1 MTTQLI
7 PLLILINIVVITV
20 IAIRRWEGYYE
31 DMRFAFATLTLLF
44 FAQFLGLPIS
54 LLGSSLA
61 LLAGIY
67 AFNTLHE
74 KGIVERVLAFF
85 ATGITLSFVAGLL
98 ITYLIGSVPDL
109 AFILFLVIIGTAA
122 GMLMHLIRE
131 DAVFTIVGACMVMWS
146 FIYFGIEVEVLKVLF
161 AFLFS
166 LILGFISYRERAIE
180 ITGVLG
186 GTILGMLLI
195 IFGDIRWFVIIFIFS
210 MLGSIFTRYKFESKL
225 KAGIA
230 ESKSGIRNYR
240 NIFANGL
247 VGLLMAVAYGKYHD
261 PVFIVAFLASFASA
275 TGDTLASEIGQ
286 TSHDQPVMI
295 TTFEPVPPGT
305 DGGITALGELSAL
318 FGAFI
323 IVLAA
328 YIMGMSDGTCFLSA
342 LIGGYLGVNFDSL
355 LGATLERDK
364 IIGNDGVN
372 LASTA
377 FAAIVA
383 SAIFYII

>member
-1 MTTQLI
+1 MNQI
-7 PLLILINIVVITV
+7 ISLLILINMVAIIV
-20 IAIRRWEGYYE
+20 IAIKRWEGYYE
-31 DMRFAFATLTLLF
+31 DTRFAFTTLALLLF
-44 FAQFLGLPIS
+44 SQFLNLPIY
-54 LLGSSLA
+54 LVGSSLT

-67 AFNTLHE
+67 AFNALRE
-74 KGIVERVLAFF
+74 KGVIEQVLAFF
-85 ATGITLSFVAGLL
+85 ATGITLSFLAGLL
-98 ITYLIGSVPDL
+98 IIYLMGSVPDL

-131 DAVFTIVGACMVMWS
+131 DVVLTLVGACMVMWS
-146 FIYFGIEVEVLKVLF
+146 FIYFGIEVEVLHVLF

-210 MLGSIFTRYKFESKL
+210 MLGSVFTRYRFEAKL

-240 NIFANGL
+240 NVFANGL
-247 VGLLMAVAYGKYHD
+247 VGLLMAVAYGKYQD

-295 TTFEPVPPGT
+295 TTFKPVPPGT

-318 FGAFI
+318 FGAFVV
-323 IVLAA
+323 VLAA
-328 YIMGMSDGTCFLSA
+328 YIMGMGGGTYILSA
-342 LIGGYLGVNFDSL
+342 LVGGFLGVNFDSL
-355 LGATLERDK
+355 LGATLERNRTL
-364 IIGNDGVN
+364 GNDGVN

-377 FAAIVA
+377 FAALVA
-383 SAIFYII
+383 AAIFYII